1 MARRLIGV
9 WLMADG
15 VWTGLWFSGLA
26 ESMGGRDAVS
36 VIAIMARLLVAAL
49 SVASGWLVSQRR
61 PAGAPL
67 GTAALLLLA
76 AFSVI
81 DASTAV
87 LPSNLDPSFRWPAA
101 WLQAAGATVGI
112 LLLRREEFGNE
123 FRPDK

>member
-15 VWTGLWFSGLA
+15 AWTALWFTGLAGSI
-26 ESMGGRDAVS
+26 GGRDAVS
-36 VIAIMARLLVAAL
+36 VIAIVVRLLVAAL
-49 SVASGWLVSQRR
+49 SLAAGWLITQRR

-76 AFSVI
+76 TFSVV
-81 DASTAV
+81 DAATTV

-101 WLQAAGATVGI
+101 WLQATAATLAI
-112 LLLRREEFGNE
+112 LLLRRQARE
-123 FRPDK
+123 KM

>member
-1 MARRLIGV
+1 MARRLTAA

-15 VWTGLWFSGLA
+15 VWTALWFSGLA
-26 ESMGGRDAVS
+26 QSLGGRDAVS
-36 VIAIMARLLVAAL
+36 VTAIGARLLVAAL
-49 SVASGWLVSQRR
+49 SVASGWLISQRR

-101 WLQAAGATVGI
+101 WLHATGAAVGI
-112 LLLRREEFGNE
+112 LLLRRE
-123 FRPDK
+123 KM